1 MLFKYQAVESGG
13 QSVGGTIEAIS
24 MEVAVSS
31 LQRRG
36 FVISSIEPAD
46 NTSWFNLKLNFW
58 NNIKGKDIVLLSR
71 QMATLFEA
79 QVSALRVFRLLASES
94 EKPQVREK
102 LLAIADDLQGGSSI
116 SKALSKHPDTFSDF
130 YVNMVKAGEES
141 GKLDET
147 FLYLADYLE
156 RSYEIVS
163 KARNALI
170 YPAFV
175 LVAFIAVMVLM
186 MTVVIPHLSDILLQ
200 SGQQLPIYTQIVI
213 GTSNFF
219 VHYGIFLLII
229 LVIGGFFFWRW
240 GRTPKGAYAIDN
252 VKLKAPFFG
261 TLYTKLYISR
271 IADNMTTLLSAAIPI
286 VKTLEITSA
295 VVGNSVYKAILEDVI
310 SDVKSGTAVSESM
323 GKHGEIPSIMVQM
336 IKVGEE
342 TGELGTIL
350 KTLARFYARE
360 VNSAVDTL
368 IGLIEPAL
376 VIALGLGVGFLLASI
391 LIPIYN
397 YTGG

>member
-1 MLFKYQAVESGG
+1 
-13 QSVGGTIEAIS
+13 
-24 MEVAVSS
+24 
-31 LQRRG
+31 
-36 FVISSIEPAD
+36 
-46 NTSWFNLKLNFW
+46 
-58 NNIKGKDIVLLSR
+58 
-71 QMATLFEA
+71 
-79 QVSALRVFRLLASES
+79 
-94 EKPQVREK
+94 
-102 LLAIADDLQGGSSI
+102 
-116 SKALSKHPDTFSDF
+116 
-130 YVNMVKAGEES
+130 
-141 GKLDET
+141 
-147 FLYLADYLE
+147 E

-261 TLYTKLYISR
+261 NLYTKLYISR

-397 YTGG
+397 YTGGQ